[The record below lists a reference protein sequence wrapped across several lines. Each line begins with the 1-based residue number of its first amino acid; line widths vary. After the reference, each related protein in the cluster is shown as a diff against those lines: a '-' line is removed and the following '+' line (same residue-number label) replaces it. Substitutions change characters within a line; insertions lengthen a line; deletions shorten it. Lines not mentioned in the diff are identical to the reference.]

1 MDIELQQFILIFIRI
16 STFVVVCPA
25 FNMKSVPN
33 IMKVGFSLGLTLA
46 VFNYVPEMEG
56 DIVFL
61 TFAMLGIKEMLI
73 GFAFGYITLLF
84 FTAIEMAGK
93 LVDFQVGFSMGE
105 VYDPNLGVSMSNY
118 GRIYY
123 WLSIC
128 IFFMTNLHHQLL
140 RSLVYSYDL
149 VPVSQSSFQYFGT
162 EGMLSLF
169 GKVFGLAFQLA
180 IPLMMVALLSEVV
193 LALLS
198 RTVPQ
203 INVLVLGMPVKI
215 LMSLIF
221 FLLFISLLIK
231 NIGNVLPEMIRY
243 TNQFMESLTL

>member
-1 MDIELQQFILIFIRI
+1 
-16 STFVVVCPA
+16 
-25 FNMKSVPN
+25 
-33 IMKVGFSLGLTLA
+33 
-46 VFNYVPEMEG
+46 
-56 DIVFL
+56 
-61 TFAMLGIKEMLI
+61 MLV

-118 GRIYY
+118 GRVYY

-140 RSLVYSYDL
+140 RSLVYSYEL
-149 VPVSQSSFQYFGT
+149 VPISQSSFQYFGT

-221 FLLFISLLIK
+221 FLLFISLLIQ